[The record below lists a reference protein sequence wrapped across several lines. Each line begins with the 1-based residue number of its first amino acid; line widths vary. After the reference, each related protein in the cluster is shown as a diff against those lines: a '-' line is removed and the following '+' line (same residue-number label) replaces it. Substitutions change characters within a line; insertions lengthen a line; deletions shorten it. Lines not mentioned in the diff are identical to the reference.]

1 MFNEKEKLH
10 IFAKELRERF
20 EISGLTHR
28 ELAFKAR
35 CAPSRVQMYLKGNN
49 FPNLWTLALM
59 SEALNCTMNDLLGYC
74 SKNNGRVIHADSPF
88 KRFTDE
94 FDFALHFKECL
105 SAKMNCLNMSQEV
118 LAELTGFG
126 KHRIYRYLS
135 PGYPMPHLAQTL
147 IICDALDCTPSDL
160 LGY

>member
-1 MFNEKEKLH
+1 MFNEEEKLH
-10 IFAKELRERF
+10 IFTKELHERL
-20 EISGLTHR
+20 ETSGLTYR
-28 ELAFKAR
+28 ELAFRAR
-35 CAPSRVQMYLKGNN
+35 CAPSRVQMYLRGSN
-49 FPNLWTLALM
+49 FPNLWTLALI
-59 SEALNCTMNDLLGYC
+59 SEALDCTMDDLLGCC
-74 SKNNGRVIHADSPF
+74 SKNNSRIIHADSPF

-105 SAKMNCLNMSQEV
+105 SAKMNCLNMTQEA
-118 LAELTGFG
+118 LAGLTGFG

-135 PGYPMPHLAQTL
+135 LGYPMPHLAQTL